1 MGTVQNY
8 NTKVDDFMSLIYS
21 GNSVFIDLLLIMI
34 LIDIVTG
41 ILKAFSEG
49 KLWSHKAITGYIKKI
64 AYLCVVLVAN
74 TLDIVFQ
81 LDGILVNGSVIF
93 LILSEA
99 TSIIENAAI
108 LGVPIPDQITK
119 RLNIFSKDNNATK

>member
-1 MGTVQNY
+1 MGTVQSY
-8 NTKVDDFMSLIYS
+8 NTEVDDFMSLIYS

-34 LIDIVTG
+34 LIDIITG

-108 LGVPIPDQITK
+108 LGVSIPDQITK

>member
-1 MGTVQNY
+1 
-8 NTKVDDFMSLIYS
+8 MSLIYS

>member
-1 MGTVQNY
+1 MESQSN
-8 NTKVDDFMSLIYS
+8 NWIY
-21 GNSVFIDLLLIMI
+21 
-34 LIDIVTG
+34 
-41 ILKAFSEG
+41 
-49 KLWSHKAITGYIKKI
+49 KKI

-119 RLNIFSKDNNATK
+119 RLNILVKITMRLNKSFYRLILLELINYVKRIFG

>member
-1 MGTVQNY
+1 
-8 NTKVDDFMSLIYS
+8 
-21 GNSVFIDLLLIMI
+21 MI

-49 KLWSHKAITGYIKKI
+49 KLWSHKAITGYIKI

>member
-8 NTKVDDFMSLIYS
+8 NTEVDDFMSLIYS

-108 LGVPIPDQITK
+108 LGVRIPDQITK

>member
-8 NTKVDDFMSLIYS
+8 NTEVDDFMSLIYS

-108 LGVPIPDQITK
+108 LGVPIPD
-119 RLNIFSKDNNATK
+119 RNNKKVKYF

>member
-1 MGTVQNY
+1 MEQVKDFNVE
-8 NTKVDDFMSLIYS
+8 VDDFMSLIYS

-34 LIDIVTG
+34 FIDIIIGV
-41 ILKAFSEG
+41 LKAFSEG

-74 TLDIVFQ
+74 TLDIIFR
-81 LDGILVNGSVIF
+81 LDGILVNSSVSF
-93 LILSEA
+93 LIIAES

-108 LGVPIPDQITK
+108 LGVPIPDILKK
-119 RLNIFSKDNNATK
+119 RLGVIENQNEK

>member
-1 MGTVQNY
+1 KEVSNKDKT
-8 NTKVDDFMSLIYS
+8 
-21 GNSVFIDLLLIMI
+21 GNL
-34 LIDIVTG
+34 T
-41 ILKAFSEG
+41 
-49 KLWSHKAITGYIKKI
+49 TI
-64 AYLCVVLVAN
+64 AYKRVVIVARTMAIVN
-74 TLDIVFQ
+74 ELDVI
-81 LDGILVNGSVIF
+81 IVNGSVNV